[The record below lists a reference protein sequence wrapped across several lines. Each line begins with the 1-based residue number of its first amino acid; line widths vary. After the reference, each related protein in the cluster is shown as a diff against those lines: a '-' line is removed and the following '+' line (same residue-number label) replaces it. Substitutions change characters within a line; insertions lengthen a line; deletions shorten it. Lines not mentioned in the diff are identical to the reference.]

1 MQKNQPGLR
10 RTALTSLASYA
21 VPVLIGLVAMP
32 IVFRL
37 LGASMFGVLAIALLA
52 PALAAS
58 LDLGLGSAAV
68 RRVAADLD
76 NDSPAA
82 GRTLATYGCAL
93 IAVGT
98 TLGLGI
104 ATMAP
109 MLARWLDFSAVIGEA
124 SSIELIRLCAFW
136 MALSPIL
143 SLPSIV
149 LRARQRFGQ
158 LTVIQ
163 TLSTLVLWTFAIA
176 LSSRGESLWFIV
188 ATGMLISV
196 GSSAACL
203 ALARGELPPHTR
215 YGLDPAVVI
224 EDARFSSGLFLVQL
238 SNVVAFQLDRV
249 LVAGLASPAAAGIY
263 ALCVGIANKSLFAIS
278 ALTSFTF
285 PRVAAMRSA
294 GAEAEI
300 GGLLQAVL
308 RVSFVTIAPIVLPAM
323 VLAGP
328 FLSLWLGPV
337 DGAYVPLLQLLFAG
351 YAIAAYCAPAT
362 HVITGTGTSRLAAI
376 FAWVTATLLV
386 AGMAVLVPAV
396 GVVGAGIANLIALSS
411 SLIFLKLVLRR
422 LPAPPHPDRRRLA
435 IGVGA
440 GFLAQA
446 LLLIWL
452 QPFVKTWVMF
462 IFAGATSLAVFEGAR
477 WALRSFSGEEL
488 RLLKSLL
495 SRLRSLRSP
504 P

>member
-1 MQKNQPGLR
+1 MQNDQPGLR
-10 RTALTSLASYA
+10 RTALTSLASYT

-37 LGASMFGVLAIALLA
+37 LGASNFGVLAIALLA
-52 PALAAS
+52 PGLAAS
-58 LDLGLGSAAV
+58 LDCGLSSAAV
-68 RRVAADLD
+68 RRVAADMD
-76 NDSPAA
+76 DGPAA
-82 GRTLATYGCAL
+82 GRALASYGCAL
-93 IAVGT
+93 LAVGMA
-98 TLGLGI
+98 LGLGI
-104 ATMAP
+104 AAMAP
-109 MLARWLDFSAVIGEA
+109 LLVRWLDFSPVLGEVPA
-124 SSIELIRLCAFW
+124 IELVRLGAFW
-136 MALSPIL
+136 MALSLML

-163 TLSTLVLWTFAIA
+163 TLSTLALWTVAIA
-176 LSSRGESLWFIV
+176 LSSRGGSLWSIV
-188 ATGMLISV
+188 AAGMLISIAA
-196 GSSAACL
+196 SAACL
-203 ALARGELPPHTR
+203 VLARQELPADIR
-215 YGLDPAVVI
+215 YGLDANVVI

-249 LVAGLASPAAAGIY
+249 LVAALASPAAAGIY

-285 PRVAAMRSA
+285 PRVAAMRST

-300 GGLLQAVL
+300 GSLLQAVL
-308 RVSFVTIAPIVLPAM
+308 RVSFVTIAPIILPAIA
-323 VLAGP
+323 LAGP
-328 FLSLWLGPV
+328 FLALWLGPV
-337 DGAYVPLLQLLFAG
+337 DGAYVPLLQLLFVG

-362 HVITGTGTSRLAAI
+362 HVITGTGTSRLAAT

-386 AGMAVLVPAV
+386 AGMTALIPTV
-396 GVVGAGIANLIALSS
+396 GVMGAGLANLIALSS
-411 SLIFLKLVLRR
+411 SLIFLRFVLRR
-422 LPAPPHPDRRRLA
+422 LPAPPDPDRRRLLVGA
-435 IGVGA
+435 GA

-446 LLLIWL
+446 LLLVWL
-452 QPFVKTWVMF
+452 QPFVKSWTMF
-462 IFAGATSLAVFEGAR
+462 VVAGTASLAVFEGTR